1 MDGGRERGQKRGYLN
16 QNFLFFHLKDR
27 KEEQYDYHYHE
38 FNKMILLLSGKVT
51 YMIEG
56 KTYFL
61 KPWDILLINHHDI
74 HRPVIDASEPYER
87 IILWISPEYIRRF
100 CEEGDDL
107 SACFSLTG
115 ERRMNLIRLESGLQ
129 ERMRELIAE
138 LERSVKGKEYGSRQM
153 AEALFVQILVYLNRI
168 QLGEPAKQGE
178 DVLKY
183 DPRIE
188 SLLKY
193 INAHLRDELTID
205 RLAAQCYISRF
216 YLMHR
221 FKEETGYTIYNY
233 IMQKRLLLTKDLMEQ
248 GVGAAQAAQESGFRE
263 YSAFLRAFKKNFG
276 ITPTEY
282 LLSGRRSLEDVLD

>member
-1 MDGGRERGQKRGYLN
+1 
-16 QNFLFFHLKDR
+16 
-27 KEEQYDYHYHE
+27 
-38 FNKMILLLSGKVT
+38 
-51 YMIEG
+51 
-56 KTYFL
+56 
-61 KPWDILLINHHDI
+61 
-74 HRPVIDASEPYER
+74 
-87 IILWISPEYIRRF
+87 
-100 CEEGDDL
+100 
-107 SACFSLTG
+107 
-115 ERRMNLIRLESGLQ
+115 MNLIRLESGLQ

-138 LERSVKGKEYGSRQM
+138 LEQSVKGDEYGSRQM

-183 DPRIE
+183 DPRTE

-193 INAHLRDELTID
+193 INGHLRDELTID
-205 RLAAQCYISRF
+205 CLAEQCYISRF

-263 YSAFLRAFKKNFG
+263 IGRASCR
-276 ITPTEY
+276 E
-282 LLSGRRSLEDVLD
+282 RV